1 MSLHRVVASAAP
13 RQLSDSALQQV
24 VLSYRAA
31 KHGAVEQGWKP
42 KPGFVYTTVRAI
54 SARVNQNFDAWP
66 SEELKE
72 SYRTFIGKP
81 VFVNHLNSDPERAR
95 GKVIAAR
102 YIESGKDKYV
112 DTVMETDAQRYPK
125 LAKVLLDGSLDSVSM
140 GVECK
145 YTKCSVPS
153 CRKLAHDESEF
164 CDHVANHKGK
174 VIRIRNAK
182 TGRMEDH
189 RVYEDCY
196 KLSFFELSYVF
207 EPADETAVASR
218 VMMAGRQGAREDW
231 DLSLLGPGYE
241 KDLERL
247 RSWPTDHDDEGP
259 VPLSEL
265 ERKEMHV
272 RRHAVSTD
280 DDDENGPI
288 VIDDSAAQPTGS
300 DSDIDYSQYAVAPPV
315 PVFPEYSS
323 GSGSSSGNSAGGSV
337 GESASGTGV
346 NYGPVRGSGD
356 NNGDTG
362 GSIRPET
369 QDTLDWINKAHP
381 EFDNIGGYRK
391 PDGFNEHSSGS
402 ALDVMLPAGYDT
414 SQSGAFINDVFKN
427 SPTTDYILYD
437 NRQWNRDGTSSYGIS
452 SPHTDHFHL
461 HTASRRTAYGET
473 EVPQDIDTLRN
484 DENDTLDD
492 YQFVDPVELRSSED
506 DEIPFQHYLQSPP
519 ELLGPNLDHVE
530 HYDQEQ
536 EAEGL
541 DQDRLVENYGE
552 IDGDPDFE
560 DVPPRRNTMAR
571 TRTAAPRKRT
581 AADEDA
587 IEALEEALGEDLDH
601 DNEQGEDPDH
611 AEVVLGDDD
620 GDSDDDGTDDED
632 EDSDDVAVDADGD
645 GDVDAVVDQDG
656 DDGDAP
662 PWATARDARARR
674 SANRRRRTR
683 NKGQRGAA
691 MNVATRGR
699 RRTAEDNGY
708 TDGGPYGRNDQG
720 EDAEAFITQT
730 PDTEAVEA
738 PADGDSPIS
747 NTEGNLVASI
757 QRSAAETQRLL
768 ARYQRMQAAK
778 KASARPYRATA
789 DFVLSLP
796 AAQRPAMAQ
805 HFAKAFAAENPRF
818 SSRKFFAAVGLRTA
832 DAVEEPTV
840 VDPALSG
847 TDDQAVKGDDFDSV
861 ALDDVETQPKDASL
875 KVFAAFDA
883 WLRKATGRT
892 ASQHNPEWLRRQ
904 AARWAAAQGI
914 EVKALYPTLGKALRQ
929 ARKGDTSTGK
939 AAMNR
944 RRAND
949 ESLDVAAP
957 QARIDV
963 EAPVANDTDAEAQ
976 ASQYDLGDFAHN
988 AGDDIADP
996 DLDSDSQ
1003 IWAPGEGDKTAKKA
1017 SGIAAVRYAE
1027 SFINAG
1033 LAPAT
1038 DRWKI
1043 AKQAETMTE
1052 AFVIDRTRLLEAVVA
1067 NNAARRPVV
1076 PQGPSIPRGTATART
1091 AARQVVAAND
1101 TSNDSALFF

>member
-337 GESASGTGV
+337 GTSA
-346 NYGPVRGSGD
+346 
-356 NNGDTG
+356 G
-362 GSIRPET
+362 GSSGGSANGLVPAAADMRGKLRDMYPGA
-369 QDTLDWINKAHP
+369 D
-381 EFDNIGGYRK
+381 IGGYNPNADQSWDEHQTGKALDFMTGDNIDEGNSVKDWALDNGANYVIWQQHLWR
-391 PDGFNEHSSGS
+391 PDGT
-402 ALDVMLPAGYDT
+402 GYDMEDR
-414 SQSGAFINDVFKN
+414 G
-427 SPTTDYILYD
+427 SPTE
-437 NRQWNRDGTSSYGIS
+437 NHRDHVHINTGSR
-452 SPHTDHFHL
+452 HL
-461 HTASRRTAYGET
+461 AYGET